1 MHMQGKPRT
10 MQLDPQYD
18 DVVKDVA
25 DFLLQRSHACMA
37 AGVDRSNIVIDP
49 GFGFGKSLRHN
60 MSLLNRLES
69 ICALELP
76 VLVGI
81 SRKSMLGAILD
92 KPVTERLYAGIAA
105 AVIAYYKG
113 ARLFRVHDVAPTR
126 DALAV
131 CDALQHS

>member
-1 MHMQGKPRT
+1 MQ
-10 MQLDPQYD
+10 QDPQYD

-60 MSLLNRLES
+60 LSLLKRLEL

-105 AVIAYYKG
+105 AVIAYNKG

-126 DALAV
+126 DALVV